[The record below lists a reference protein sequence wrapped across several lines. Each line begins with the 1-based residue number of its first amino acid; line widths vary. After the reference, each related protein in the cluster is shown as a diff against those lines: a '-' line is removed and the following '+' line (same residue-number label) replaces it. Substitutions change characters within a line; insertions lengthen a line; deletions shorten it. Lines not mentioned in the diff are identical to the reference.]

1 MNGMILC
8 LSLAG
13 ALGAQAPMHIVGVE
27 RHGPPPYEQSDRIYV
42 VDGAQA
48 LHVGER
54 LLVKRPG
61 EAAVLG
67 VLRVATRRADRAE
80 ARFEPTEATFPMKG
94 DLVFQAILKVLPPPA
109 SIDPEPIP
117 RLATPKPTAEAPPQE
132 GLLFFLPQRADLSLA
147 GVKKLEAWV
156 EAWGTEGRWVLQ
168 VPKAKALKPALQ
180 KQRAEAIL
188 QALRTLG
195 IEKVALES
203 PARTSEGKYDP
214 TWLQHWD

>member
-1 MNGMILC
+1 MKGLLC

-13 ALGAQAPMHIVGVE
+13 ALGAQVPMHIVGVE
-27 RHGPPPYEQSDRIYV
+27 RHGPPPYDSTDRIYI

-48 LHVGER
+48 LRVGER
-54 LLVKRPG
+54 LVVKRPG
-61 EAAVLG
+61 EPVALG
-67 VLRVATRRADRAE
+67 VLRVATRLGDRAE
-80 ARFEPTEATFPMKG
+80 ARFEPTEGTFPMKG
-94 DLVFQAILKVLPPPA
+94 DLVFQAILKGLPPAQLDANPLPVL
-109 SIDPEPIP
+109 SP
-117 RLATPKPTAEAPPQE
+117 PKARAVAPPQE
-132 GLLFFLPQRADLSLA
+132 GLLFFLPQRAELSLA

-195 IEKVALES
+195 IEKVALEN
-203 PARTSEGKYDP
+203 PVRTSEGKYDP

>member
-1 MNGMILC
+1 MKGILLC

-27 RHGPPPYEQSDRIYV
+27 RHGPPPYDATDRIYI

-48 LHVGER
+48 LRVGER

-61 EAAVLG
+61 EAVALG
-67 VLRVATRRADRAE
+67 VLRVAIRQGDRAE
-80 ARFEPTEATFPMKG
+80 ARFEPTEITFPMKG
-94 DLVFQAILKVLPPPA
+94 DLVFQAILKALPTLA
-109 SIDPEPIP
+109 GFDTDPLPLLP
-117 RLATPKPTAEAPPQE
+117 VPKAQAVAPPRE
-132 GLLFFLPQRADLSLA
+132 GLLFFLPQRAELSLA

-156 EAWGTEGRWVLQ
+156 ETWGTEGRWVLQ

-195 IEKVALES
+195 ITQVALEN
-203 PARTSEGKYDP
+203 PVRTAEGKYDP

>member
-1 MNGMILC
+1 MKGLLLC
-8 LSLAG
+8 LSLAS

-27 RHGPPPYEQSDRIYV
+27 RHGLPPFNQADRIYV

-48 LHVGER
+48 LRVGER

-61 EAAVLG
+61 EAVVMG
-67 VLRVATRRADRAE
+67 VLHVTTRRGDRAE
-80 ARFEPTEATFPMKG
+80 ATFEPTEATFPMKG
-94 DLVFQAILKVLPPPA
+94 DLVLQAILKDLPLLA
-109 SIDPEPIP
+109 RLDAEPLPVISG
-117 RLATPKPTAEAPPQE
+117 LKAGAKAPPQE
-132 GLLFFLPQRADLSLA
+132 GLLYFLPQRAELSAA
-147 GVKKLEAWV
+147 GMKKLETWV

-180 KQRAEAIL
+180 KQRAEAIV

-195 IEKVALES
+195 ITQVALEN
-203 PARTSEGKYDP
+203 PVRTSEGKYDP